1 MLSKKEK
8 KETNSTWLLKE
19 SLLPKNN
26 PKKCLNLIKETI
38 LARLLSSETPLGK
51 PASSV
56 SPQLELFVSTEILS
70 RECSDLLRK
79 FLSAMKKN
87 ISNILENDLNLLII
101 SYTLIH
107 KKFYEKLILSNKY

>member
-1 MLSKKEK
+1 MQETMLSKKGR

-38 LARLLSSETPLGK
+38 LVKLLLYETLLGK
-51 PASSV
+51 LVSSASR
-56 SPQLELFVSTEILS
+56 PPELFASTEILS
-70 RECSDLLRK
+70 RECSGPLRR

-87 ISNILENDLNLLII
+87 ISNILENDLNFLII
-101 SYTLIH
+101 SYTWI
-107 KKFYEKLILSNKY
+107 Y